1 MRSNGILVLGARNLG
16 GAMVERFLAD
26 GHPVAAVARSRDSL
40 DRVEKLGAVALEADA
55 CDPDALAVAADEAAT
70 TLGGLRAVVNAVS
83 AARPPREGGAFG
95 GGSLDDA
102 RLEDFEGWT
111 AAVIR
116 QAFVFLSTGR
126 RALGEHGGTLIQV
139 TGGSARRAMPGRGLW
154 GAAGAGV
161 RALSHAAAQEW
172 RGEGVHVALLIAD
185 GTIDSPKTQGMTSGK
200 PENATVD
207 QADLAAAAAYLV
219 SQSDRALTHELVVTP
234 AGERWTP

>member
-1 MRSNGILVLGARNLG
+1 MLGARNLG

-40 DRVEKLGAVALEADA
+40 ARVEELGAVALEADA
-55 CDPDALAVAADEAAT
+55 SDPDALSGAMAKAAER
-70 TLGGLRAVVNAVS
+70 LGGVRAIVNAVS

-95 GGSLDDA
+95 GGPLADA
-102 RLEDFEGWT
+102 GVEDFEGWT
-111 AAVIR
+111 AAVVR

-126 RALGEHGGTLIQV
+126 RALGEEGGTLIQV

-161 RALSHAAAQEW
+161 RALTQAAAQEW
-172 RGEGVHVALLIAD
+172 RDEGVHVALLIAD
-185 GTIDSPKTQGMTSGK
+185 GTIDSPKTQGMTAGK
-200 PENATVD
+200 APNATID

-234 AGERWTP
+234 AGENWTP